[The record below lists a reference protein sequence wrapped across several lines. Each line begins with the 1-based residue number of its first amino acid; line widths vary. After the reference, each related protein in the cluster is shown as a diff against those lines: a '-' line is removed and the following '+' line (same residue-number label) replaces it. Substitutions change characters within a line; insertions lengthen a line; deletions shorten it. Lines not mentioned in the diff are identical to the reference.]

1 MRADIRERR
10 EIIAEHLRGQC
21 SCALECL
28 RPPGFTPRRAECRDF
43 SWARAQC
50 GLNASSC
57 ARPRTLSHILPPLVE
72 CRVLSFNRDLLSQT
86 SVLSFS
92 PSEEPFNQLINFR
105 FAGRSS
111 MNDFLFLLNFSFPAL
126 PI

>member
-1 MRADIRERR
+1 MRTER
-10 EIIAEHLRGQC
+10 
-21 SCALECL
+21 
-28 RPPGFTPRRAECRDF
+28 FF
-43 SWARAQC
+43 F
-50 GLNASSC
+50 
-57 ARPRTLSHILPPLVE
+57 ARPRTLFQILPPLVE
-72 CRVLSFNRDLLSQT
+72 CRVLSFNRVISNLLSQT
-86 SVLSFS
+86 SALSFS